1 MAARTTR
8 RTGPGTVLELEEL
21 LLELEKLLLELDDDD
36 GRDELLL
43 SDGALELLK
52 TLLADGELLL
62 DGSPELELP
71 PGVELDDC
79 ALLLLDAPGLELLD
93 SPGMLLLELCPGIDD
108 EELE

>member
-8 RTGPGTVLELEEL
+8 LTGPGTLLELLEEL

-62 DGSPELELP
+62 D
-71 PGVELDDC
+71 
-79 ALLLLDAPGLELLD
+79 
-93 SPGMLLLELCPGIDD
+93 
-108 EELE
+108 